1 MQRETVELLVAV
13 ACAASSYLVGAFIL
27 FFFVFLLVLLQNPIS
42 TTILLE
48 KNRDHKIASHE
59 FTIVLTTKLSH

>member
-27 FFFVFLLVLLQNPIS
+27 FFFRVLVGVVAKSNFDNNTFGEKQGPQNS
-42 TTILLE
+42 
-48 KNRDHKIASHE
+48 
-59 FTIVLTTKLSH
+59 